1 MAAVPRK
8 HMLMEEVQWTL
19 SVETIYKGESCL
31 RVRHR
36 ILIAVAQLGE
46 LLGRRLIR
54 PFQSK
59 DKENQLAS
67 SMYDAALLCLTF
79 RLLLK

>member
-1 MAAVPRK
+1 MPRK
-8 HMLMEEVQWTL
+8 HMIMEEVQWTL
-19 SVETIYKGESCL
+19 SVEIIYKGESCL
-31 RVRHR
+31 QVGHR
-36 ILIAVAQLGE
+36 ILIAVAQLGK

-67 SMYDAALLCLTF
+67 SVYDAALCVSFLDYS
-79 RLLLK
+79 